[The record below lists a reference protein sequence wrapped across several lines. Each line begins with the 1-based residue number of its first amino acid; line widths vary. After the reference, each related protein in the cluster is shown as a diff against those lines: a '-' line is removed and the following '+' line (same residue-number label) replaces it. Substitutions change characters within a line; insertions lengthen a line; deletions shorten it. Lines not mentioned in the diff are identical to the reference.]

1 MFSNIFWPQKV
12 FSFFRNHISF
22 QIYFGLKKV
31 FEIIIPIPKGI
42 KIPLRRENHCVL
54 CKLSTMVIFSSFIKH
69 TCFQKGIS
77 NNNTNTK
84 RCQNTS
90 SQRESL
96 CLVQTIGNGDFL
108 WLGGIFTIP
117 SVICHSI
124 LVNLSFP
131 KTLWVLVLLE
141 IIQNIFGYYSID

>member
-69 TCFQKGIS
+69 TSFQIYSGFKKVFQI
-77 NNNTNTK
+77 
-84 RCQNTS
+84 
-90 SQRESL
+90 
-96 CLVQTIGNGDFL
+96 
-108 WLGGIFTIP
+108 
-117 SVICHSI
+117 
-124 LVNLSFP
+124 
-131 KTLWVLVLLE
+131 
-141 IIQNIFGYYSID
+141 IIQIPKGVKIPLLRGNHCALCKLSAMVIFCGWVVSSPYLR